1 MNDKLSYLL
10 DKYKHIWK
18 SEAAFMSWI
27 RGGIRGGLWNKH
39 PVKLDFIKSN
49 RVQIPNPNPKGKKAT
64 VWGATCAL
72 TGNVVPISEIQVD
85 HVVGGHSLKDISDI
99 QTFIEAIVLVT
110 DADLQLVSKEAHAVK
125 SYAEKQGITFE
136 EALLEKKV
144 IAFKKLSVTE
154 QTNILQSLYDVA
166 TMKSLSNAAKRA
178 EAYKQHLLKEKI
190 NG

>member
-178 EAYKQHLLKEKI
+178 EAYKQHLLKERMDD
-190 NG
+190 